1 VPKKF
6 YEFGVRQPSCRFFI
20 LDRSGLKDEFGVRVM
35 FTTKP
40 FRINIY
46 KIVRKH

>member
-1 VPKKF
+1 M
-6 YEFGVRQPSCRFFI
+6 
-20 LDRSGLKDEFGVRVM
+20 GLKDEFGVRVM

-46 KIVRKH
+46 GIVCKR